1 VSFAGQRAQVLD
13 RTGTSV
19 TVQVPTGPG
28 GSERVELG
36 QVGQSTVSTNPSR
49 HTVFFNLLTA
59 PAAPTL
65 SGVAPGSGAAG
76 ALLKVS
82 GTNLDSVTGVQLG
95 GVAAPFVVVSTT
107 ELDVTVPPDAPA
119 GQDDLVV
126 STVGGA
132 VSRAFVVVTVAPT
145 LTGVSPP
152 SGYVGETVTITG
164 TGLGG
169 AVDVS
174 FGGQR
179 AQVLDRTGTSV
190 TVQVPTG
197 PGGSE
202 RVELGQVGQSTVS
215 TNPSRHTVFFN
226 LL

>member
-1 VSFAGQRAQVLD
+1 
-13 RTGTSV
+13 
-19 TVQVPTGPG
+19 
-28 GSERVELG
+28 
-36 QVGQSTVSTNPSR
+36 VGQSTVSTNPSR